1 MPISLH
7 VAEKTE
13 SKHMPVELFIGIKN
27 VRSKQPKN
35 TTKTFKVEK
44 YIWCDNKSDD
54 FTACLWSDQTKM

>member
-13 SKHMPVELFIGIKN
+13 SKHMPVKLFTGIKN
-27 VRSKQPKN
+27 ERSKQPKKPP
-35 TTKTFKVEK
+35 KTFKVEI

-54 FTACLWSDQTKM
+54 FIACVKV